1 MRTLVIL
8 RGAPGAGK
16 STWIKNH
23 NLEPYTLS
31 PDNLRILCSTY
42 DFKAD
47 GTFATAGNMQTEQQT
62 WKILFELLEFRMA
75 RGEFTVID
83 ATASKTRDIN
93 QYKELADQYR
103 YRMYCVDFSTVPL
116 EVCLQQN
123 KMRPSE
129 KWVPEKSI
137 ENIYARFATQKVP
150 TGVQI
155 IKPADFDLVVEKPFD
170 LSGYKKVVFVGDI
183 HGCYSTLM
191 QYFDTNFSDDVA
203 YIFLGDYIDRGN
215 ENVETVKFLSSIMDK
230 KNVCLLEGNHERW
243 LRSYGNS
250 APSKSK
256 EFEDKTRRQF
266 EAGGFTDRDSRM
278 LYRKLRQFSHFTY
291 NGLEVLACHGGIPHM
306 NKNLLYIPADAFI
319 KGVGG
324 YNEYCDIA
332 ETWMNQTAE
341 NQFLV
346 HGHRN
351 TGGHPTQIADRV
363 FNLEGSVEFGGELR
377 IVELD
382 SDLNWAVLEIP
393 DCQPVTED
401 LITET
406 RAVDTVEQAIE
417 YLENNPFVQ
426 AKALGDDIVSYNFT
440 RQAFFKGNWNKQ
452 TILAR
457 GLFLDTECKAIMAR
471 SYEKF
476 FKINEVHETELAA
489 LRDRLVFPVKAWVK
503 ENGFLGIVSY
513 NYKKD
518 DLFVASKSTNQG
530 DYVGYFRKLLAPYY
544 KEALEYVRDMHNA
557 GTPVSLVFEVIDVE
571 KDPHIIKYTD
581 SHIVL
586 LDVIENVL
594 NYKCKDEDTLL
605 AVAERI
611 GCQVKEKAFVLKDW
625 EAFKDL
631 YTRAQDEEFQY
642 NDTFVEGF
650 VFEDA
655 AGFMTKCKTGFY
667 NLWKKLRGV
676 VDQTLRCGH
685 ISRTG
690 MLTSSIENYFYGYCR
705 ELFNTDRDPE
715 TKTYPYK
722 TDIINLRDKFMTR

>member
-62 WKILFELLEFRMA
+62 WKILFELLEYRMT

-123 KMRPSE
+123 KMRPVE

-155 IKPADFDLVVEKPFD
+155 IKPEDFDLILEKPFD
-170 LSGYKKVVFVGDI
+170 LSDYKKVVFVGDI

-191 QYFDTNFSDDVA
+191 QYFNTNFSDDAA

-266 EAGGFTDRDSRM
+266 EVGGFTDRDSRM

-291 NGLEVLACHGGIPHM
+291 NGLDVLACHGGIPHM
-306 NKNLLYIPADAFI
+306 NKNLLYIPADYFI
-319 KGVGG
+319 KGVGT
-324 YNEYCDIA
+324 YNEYVDIA

-351 TGGHPTQIADRV
+351 TGGHPAQIADRV

-382 SDLNWAVLEIP
+382 SNLNWTTIEIP

-401 LITET
+401 LIAET
-406 RAVDTVEQAIE
+406 RAVDTIEQAID

-426 AKALGDDIVSYNFT
+426 AKAIGDYIVSYNFT

-457 GLFLDTECKAIMAR
+457 GLFLDTEYKAIMAR

-544 KEALEYVRDMHNA
+544 KETLEYVRDMHNA

-586 LDVIENVL
+586 LDIIENVL
-594 NYKCKDEDTLL
+594 NYKCKDENTLL

-631 YTRAQDEEFQY
+631 YTIVQDEEFQY
-642 NDTFVEGF
+642 NDAFIEGF

-676 VDQTLRCGH
+676 ADQTLRCGH

>member
-16 STWIKNH
+16 STWIKKH

-123 KMRPSE
+123 KMRPPE

-155 IKPADFDLVVEKPFD
+155 IKPEDFDLVVEKPFD

-191 QYFDTNFSDDVA
+191 QYFNTNFSDDVA

-230 KNVCLLEGNHERW
+230 RNVCLLEGNHERW

-266 EAGGFTDRDSRM
+266 EVGGFTERDSRM

-324 YNEYCDIA
+324 YNEYGDIA

-377 IVELD
+377 IVELN
-382 SDLNWAVLEIP
+382 SDLSWTVLEIP
-393 DCQPVTED
+393 DCQPATED

-417 YLENNPFVQ
+417 YLENNQFVQ
-426 AKALGDDIVSYNFT
+426 AKDLGDFIVSYNFT

-457 GLFLDTECKAIMAR
+457 GLFLDTEYKVIMAR

-530 DYVGYFRKLLAPYY
+530 DYVGYFRKLLTPHY
-544 KEALEYVRDMHNA
+544 KETLEYVRDMYNA

-571 KDPHIIKYTD
+571 KDPHIIKYAD

-586 LDVIENVL
+586 LDIIENVL

-642 NDTFVEGF
+642 NDAFIEGF

-676 VDQTLRCGH
+676 ADQTLRCGH

>member
-31 PDNLRILCSTY
+31 PDNLRVLCSTY

-116 EVCLQQN
+116 EVCFKQN
-123 KMRPSE
+123 KQRPIE

-150 TGVQI
+150 AGVQI
-155 IKPADFDLVVEKPFD
+155 IQPDEFDRIIEKPFD
-170 LSGYKKVVFVGDI
+170 LSEYKKVVFVGDI

-191 QYFDTNFSDDVA
+191 QYFATNFSEDHA
-203 YIFLGDYIDRGN
+203 YIFLGDYFDRGN
-215 ENVETVKFLSSIMDK
+215 ENVETVKFLSSLKDK

-250 APSKSK
+250 APSKSH
-256 EFEDKTRRQF
+256 EFETKTRVQF
-266 EAGGFTDRDSRM
+266 EAGGFTDKDARM
-278 LYRKLRQFSHFTY
+278 LYRKLRQCSHFTY
-291 NGLEVLACHGGIPHM
+291 NGIEVLACHGGIPHM
-306 NKNLLYIPADAFI
+306 NKNLLYIPADALI
-319 KGVGG
+319 KGVGT
-324 YNEYCDIA
+324 YNEYELIA
-332 ETWMNQTAE
+332 ESWMSQTKDNQY
-341 NQFLV
+341 LV

-351 TGGHPTQIADRV
+351 TAGSETRIADRV
-363 FNLEGSVEFGGELR
+363 FNLEGGVEFGGELR

-382 SDLNWAVLEIP
+382 SNLQWTVINLP
-393 DCQPVTED
+393 DCQPVTAE
-401 LITET
+401 LITEN
-406 RAVDTVEQAIE
+406 RPVDTVEQAID
-417 YLENNPFVQ
+417 YLENNQFVQ
-426 AKALGDDIVSYNFT
+426 AKPLDNDIVSYNFT

-457 GLFLDTECKAIMAR
+457 GLFLDVANKQIMAR

-489 LRDRLVFPVKAWVK
+489 LKDRFVFPVKAWVK

-513 NYKKD
+513 DYKKD
-518 DLFVASKSTNQG
+518 ALFIASKSTNQG
-530 DYVGYFRKLLAPYY
+530 DYVGYFKQLLNPYY
-544 KEALEYVRDMHNA
+544 LKVLNFVRDRYDN
-557 GTPVSLVFEVIDVE
+557 GDPVSLVFEVIDID
-571 KDPHIIKYTD
+571 KDPHIIKYSE

-586 LDVIENVL
+586 LDVIENTL
-594 NYKCKDEDTLL
+594 NYKCKDEVLL
-605 AVAERI
+605 AEVAQQI
-611 GCQVKEKAFVLKDW
+611 GCQVKEKAFILKDW
-625 EAFKDL
+625 ESFKDL
-631 YTRAQDEEFQY
+631 YNRAQDEEFQY
-642 NDTFVEGF
+642 DNHYIEGF
-650 VFEDA
+650 VFEDS
-655 AGFMTKCKTGFY
+655 AGFMTKCKTGYY

-676 VDQTLRCGH
+676 ADQTLRCGH
-685 ISRTG
+685 ITRTG
-690 MLTSSIENYFYGYCR
+690 MLTSSVENFFYGFCR
-705 ELFNTDRDPE
+705 GLFNTDRDSD

-722 TDIINLRDKFMTR
+722 TDIISIREKFLNQ

>member
-123 KMRPSE
+123 KMRAPE

-155 IKPADFDLVVEKPFD
+155 IKPEDFDLVVEKPFD

-191 QYFDTNFSDDVA
+191 QYFNTNFSDDIA

-324 YNEYCDIA
+324 YNEYGDIA

-382 SDLNWAVLEIP
+382 SDLNWTVLEIP

-417 YLENNPFVQ
+417 YLENNQFVQ
-426 AKALGDDIVSYNFT
+426 AKDLGDFIVSYNFT

-457 GLFLDTECKAIMAR
+457 GLFLDTEYKVIMAR

-544 KEALEYVRDMHNA
+544 RETLEYVRDMHKA

-571 KDPHIIKYTD
+571 KDPHIIKYAD

-642 NDTFVEGF
+642 NDAFVEGF

-676 VDQTLRCGH
+676 ADQTLRCGH

-705 ELFNTDRDPE
+705 ELFNTDRDSE